1 MSAKMGEMHTSPH
14 PRTHRHPVL
23 LGLLEALRIDLIAVP
38 AAFVI
43 ATVFWIIGLGSQLP
57 YSIIPEWA
65 FAMWGIAHGLSVSTL
80 GFDFSLAPSLITLG
94 LWFFFA
100 AGAKRLV
107 AGFTEAEPEDSDIME
122 PSWWKQ
128 MLLALG
134 TYIIAYAVPLFAL
147 TLLVGE
153 GTLTPGGLLRLILML
168 LSASAA
174 GYMWVRG
181 VDDIPRLHNLDSDAW
196 VAGAQLVKRLLW
208 GAAFLS
214 VLVIATGIVLRWN
227 ELAQSLQI
235 YSSPLSAGVGLLII
249 QILFAPG
256 IFYASLSWIAGTGVS
271 VGDGAL
277 SSVFQTAAGPIP
289 HVPVLQLLVG
299 DYPAWTNAA
308 PVLLVLLGVLSVI
321 LGRDHARLVMMGSWA
336 GLVTAAIKCFVV
348 LQVLALFARG
358 AMGPLGLSA
367 FGPSAL
373 TSALVITAWLTVG
386 MAGGLLLTRLSDM
399 QTGSGSSGD
408 RDGFDED
415 EEPFGRIADER
426 HADYWD
432 ED

>member
-1 MSAKMGEMHTSPH
+1 MGEMHTSPQ

-57 YSIIPEWA
+57 YSVIPEWA
-65 FAMWGIAHGLSVSTL
+65 FALWGVVHGLSASTM

-94 LWFFFA
+94 VWFFFA

-122 PSWWKQ
+122 TSWWKQ
-128 MLLALG
+128 VLVALA
-134 TYIIAYAVPLFAL
+134 TYIIAYAVPLIAL
-147 TLLVGE
+147 TLIVGE
-153 GTLTPGGLLRLILML
+153 GTLTPGGFLRLVLML

-174 GYMWVRG
+174 GYLWVRG
-181 VDDIPRLHNLDSDAW
+181 VDDIPRLQNLDSDAW
-196 VAGAQLVKRLLW
+196 TAGAHLVKRLLW

-214 VLVIATGIVLRWN
+214 VLVIATGIVLRWD

-256 IFYASLSWIAGTGVS
+256 ILFASLSWIAGTGVS
-271 VGDGAL
+271 VGEGAL
-277 SSVFQTAAGPIP
+277 SSVFHTAVGPVP

-299 DYPAWTNAA
+299 DYPTWTNAA

-321 LGRDHARLVMMGSWA
+321 VGRDHARLVMMASWA
-336 GLVTAAIKCFVV
+336 GLGTAAIKCFVV

-373 TSALVITAWLTVG
+373 TSALVITAWLAVG

-399 QTGSGSSGD
+399 QAGPRASD
-408 RDGFDED
+408 DQDGFDED

-426 HADYWD
+426 RTGYWD

>member
-1 MSAKMGEMHTSPH
+1 MEEMHTSPH
-14 PRTHRHPVL
+14 SRNHRHPVL

-65 FAMWGIAHGLSVSTL
+65 FALWGVVHGLSISTL

-94 LWFFFA
+94 VWFLVA

-107 AGFTEAEPEDSDIME
+107 LGCTEADPDGGDSRE
-122 PSWWKQ
+122 APWWRQ
-128 MLLALG
+128 LLVAMA
-134 TYIIAYAVPLFAL
+134 TYLIAYALPLIVL

-153 GTLTPGGLLRLILML
+153 GTLTPLGFLRLILMV

-174 GYMWVRG
+174 GFLWVRG
-181 VDDIPRLHNLDSDAW
+181 VEDIPRLQNLDSEVWA
-196 VAGAQLVKRLLW
+196 AGAHLVRRLLW
-208 GAAFLS
+208 AAAFLS
-214 VLVIATGIVLRWN
+214 VLVIASGIVLQW
-227 ELAQSLQI
+227 EDLAQSLQG

-256 IFYASLSWIAGTGVS
+256 ILFASLSWIAGTGVS
-271 VGDGAL
+271 VGDGTL
-277 SSVFQTAAGPIP
+277 SSVFQTAAGPVP

-299 DYPAWTNAA
+299 DYPVWTSAA

-321 LGRDHARLVMMGSWA
+321 VGREHARLVSDASWS
-336 GLVTAAIKCFVV
+336 GLATAAVKLFVV
-348 LQVLALFARG
+348 LQVIAIFARG
-358 AMGPLGLSA
+358 AMGPLGLAA

-373 TSALVITAWLTVG
+373 TSALVITAWVAVG

-399 QTGSGSSGD
+399 QAGHQAVAD
-408 RDGFDED
+408 EDGFADED
-415 EEPFGRIADER
+415 EPFGRIAEER
-426 HADYWD
+426 EADSSD
-432 ED
+432 DD

>member
-1 MSAKMGEMHTSPH
+1 MVGMHTSPH

-65 FAMWGIAHGLSVSTL
+65 FALWGVVHGLSVSTM
-80 GFDFSLAPSLITLG
+80 GFDFSLAPSLVTLG
-94 LWFFFA
+94 VWFFFA

-107 AGFTEAEPEDSDIME
+107 VRFTEADPDDADGLDT
-122 PSWWKQ
+122 SWWKQ
-128 MLLALG
+128 ILVALA
-134 TYIIAYAVPLFAL
+134 TYILAYAVPLSVLAL
-147 TLLVGE
+147 VVGE
-153 GTLTPGGLLRLILML
+153 GTLAPWGFLRLALML

-174 GYMWVRG
+174 GFLWVRG
-181 VDDIPRLHNLDSDAW
+181 VDDIPRLQDLDSEVWD
-196 VAGAQLVKRLLW
+196 AGAHLVKRLLW

-214 VLVIATGIVLRWN
+214 VLVIAVGIVLRWD
-227 ELAQSLQI
+227 ELAQSLQG
-235 YSSPLSAGVGLLII
+235 YSSPLSAGVGLLVI

-256 IFYASLSWIAGTGVS
+256 ILFASLSWIAGTGVS

-277 SSVFQTAAGPIP
+277 SSVFHAAPGPVP

-299 DYPAWTNAA
+299 NYPEWTNAA
-308 PVLLVLLGVLSVI
+308 PVLLVLLGILSVI
-321 LGRDHARLVMMGSWA
+321 LGRDHARLVMLASWP
-336 GLVTAAIKCFVV
+336 GLATAAVKLFVV
-348 LQVLALFARG
+348 LQVLAIFAQG
-358 AMGPLGLSA
+358 AMGPVGLA
-367 FGPSAL
+367 TFGPSPL
-373 TSALVITAWLTVG
+373 TSALVITAWVALG

-399 QTGSGSSGD
+399 QAGTRAAD
-408 RDGFDED
+408 EEDGFAD
-415 EEPFGRIADER
+415 EPFGHIADER
-426 HADYWD
+426 SADYSD

>member
-1 MSAKMGEMHTSPH
+1 MGEMHTSPL

-65 FAMWGIAHGLSVSTL
+65 FALWGVVHGLSVSTM
-80 GFDFSLAPSLITLG
+80 GFEFSLAPSLITLG

-100 AGAKRLV
+100 AGAKRLA
-107 AGFTEAEPEDSDIME
+107 AGFTEAEPGGSDIMD

-128 MLLALG
+128 MLVALT
-134 TYIIAYAVPLFAL
+134 TYIIAYAVPLIAL

-153 GTLTPGGLLRLILML
+153 GTLTPGGFLRLVLML

-174 GYMWVRG
+174 GYLWVRG
-181 VDDIPRLHNLDSDAW
+181 LDDIPRLQNLDSDAW
-196 VAGAQLVKRLLW
+196 AAGAHLVKRLLW

-214 VLVIATGIVLRWN
+214 VLVIGTGILLRWD

-256 IFYASLSWIAGTGVS
+256 ILFASLSWIAGTGVS
-271 VGDGAL
+271 AGEGAL
-277 SSVFQTAAGPIP
+277 SSVFHTAAGPVP

-299 DYPAWTNAA
+299 DYPGWTNAA

-321 LGRDHARLVMMGSWA
+321 IGRDHARLVMMASWA
-336 GLVTAAIKCFVV
+336 GLATAAIKCFVV

-358 AMGPLGLSA
+358 AIGPLGLSV

-373 TSALVITAWLTVG
+373 TSALAITAWLAVG
-386 MAGGLLLTRLSDM
+386 MAGGLFLTRLSDM
-399 QTGSGSSGD
+399 QAGPGAAGD
-408 RDGFDED
+408 QDGFDED

-426 HADYWD
+426 RSSYPD

>member
-1 MSAKMGEMHTSPH
+1 MHTSPH

-65 FAMWGIAHGLSVSTL
+65 FALWGVVHGLSVSTM
-80 GFDFSLAPSLITLG
+80 GFEFSLAPSLITLG
-94 LWFFFA
+94 VWFFFA

-107 AGFTEAEPEDSDIME
+107 AGFTEAGLDDTDSME
-122 PSWWKQ
+122 ASWWKPV
-128 MLLALG
+128 LVAVA
-134 TYIIAYAVPLFAL
+134 TYVIAYAVPLIVL

-153 GTLTPGGLLRLILML
+153 ATLTPLGFLRLALML

-174 GYMWVRG
+174 GFLWVRG
-181 VDDIPRLHNLDSDAW
+181 VDDIPRLQNLDSEVWD
-196 VAGAQLVKRLLW
+196 AGASLVKRLLW
-208 GAAFLS
+208 AAAFLS
-214 VLVIATGIVLRWN
+214 VLVLATGIVLRWD
-227 ELAQSLQI
+227 ELAQSLQG
-235 YSSPLSAGVGLLII
+235 YSSPLSAGVGLLMI

-256 IFYASLSWIAGTGVS
+256 ILFASLSWIAGTGVS
-271 VGDGAL
+271 AGDGAL
-277 SSVFQTAAGPIP
+277 SSVFQTAAGPVP

-308 PVLLVLLGVLSVI
+308 PVLLVLVGVLSVI
-321 LGRDHARLVMMGSWA
+321 VGRGHARVVMMASWL
-336 GLVTAAIKCFVV
+336 GLATAAVKLFVV
-348 LQVLALFARG
+348 LQVLAIFARG

-373 TSALVITAWLTVG
+373 TSALVVTAWLAVG

-399 QTGSGSSGD
+399 QAGPQASEDQEGS
-408 RDGFDED
+408 DED
-415 EEPFGRIADER
+415 DELLGRIGDER
-426 HADYWD
+426 SADYSDD
-432 ED
+432 E

>member
-1 MSAKMGEMHTSPH
+1 MEEMHTSPH

-65 FAMWGIAHGLSVSTL
+65 FALWGVVHGLSVSTM
-80 GFDFSLAPSLITLG
+80 GFEFSLAPSLITLG
-94 LWFFFA
+94 VWFFFA

-107 AGFTEAEPEDSDIME
+107 AGFTEAGLDDTDSME
-122 PSWWKQ
+122 ASWWKPV
-128 MLLALG
+128 LVAVA
-134 TYIIAYAVPLFAL
+134 TYVIAYAVPLIVL

-153 GTLTPGGLLRLILML
+153 ATLTPLGFLRLALML

-174 GYMWVRG
+174 GFLWVRG
-181 VDDIPRLHNLDSDAW
+181 VDDIPRLQNLDSEVWD
-196 VAGAQLVKRLLW
+196 AGASLVKRLLW
-208 GAAFLS
+208 AAAFLS
-214 VLVIATGIVLRWN
+214 VLVLAAGIVLRWD
-227 ELAQSLQI
+227 ELAQSLQG
-235 YSSPLSAGVGLLII
+235 YSSPLSAGVGLLMI

-256 IFYASLSWIAGTGVS
+256 ILFASLSWIAGTGVS

-277 SSVFQTAAGPIP
+277 SSVFQTAAGPVP

-308 PVLLVLLGVLSVI
+308 PVLLVLVGVLSVI
-321 LGRDHARLVMMGSWA
+321 VGRGHARVVMMASWP
-336 GLVTAAIKCFVV
+336 GLATAAVKLFVV
-348 LQVLALFARG
+348 LQVLAIFARG

-373 TSALVITAWLTVG
+373 TSALVVTAWLAVG

-399 QTGSGSSGD
+399 QAGPQASEDQEGS
-408 RDGFDED
+408 DED
-415 EEPFGRIADER
+415 DEPFGRIGDER
-426 HADYWD
+426 SADYSD
-432 ED
+432 DD

>member
-1 MSAKMGEMHTSPH
+1 MEEMHTSPH

-65 FAMWGIAHGLSVSTL
+65 FALWGVVHGLSVSTM
-80 GFDFSLAPSLITLG
+80 GFEFSLAPSLITLG
-94 LWFFFA
+94 VWFFFA

-107 AGFTEAEPEDSDIME
+107 AGFTEAGLDDTDSME
-122 PSWWKQ
+122 ASWWKPV
-128 MLLALG
+128 LVAVA
-134 TYIIAYAVPLFAL
+134 TYVIAYAVPLIVL

-153 GTLTPGGLLRLILML
+153 ATLTPLGFLRLALML

-174 GYMWVRG
+174 GFLWVRG
-181 VDDIPRLHNLDSDAW
+181 VDDIPRLQNLDSEVWD
-196 VAGAQLVKRLLW
+196 AGASLIKRLLW
-208 GAAFLS
+208 AAAFLS
-214 VLVIATGIVLRWN
+214 VLVLATGIVLRWD
-227 ELAQSLQI
+227 ELAQSLQG
-235 YSSPLSAGVGLLII
+235 YSSPLSAGVGLLMI

-256 IFYASLSWIAGTGVS
+256 ILFASLSWIAGTGVS

-277 SSVFQTAAGPIP
+277 SSVFQTAAGPVP

-308 PVLLVLLGVLSVI
+308 PVLLVLVGVLSVI
-321 LGRDHARLVMMGSWA
+321 VGRGHARVVMMASWL
-336 GLVTAAIKCFVV
+336 GLATAAVKLFVV
-348 LQVLALFARG
+348 LQVLAIFARG

-373 TSALVITAWLTVG
+373 TSALVVTAWLAVG

-399 QTGSGSSGD
+399 QAGPQASEDQEGS
-408 RDGFDED
+408 DED
-415 EEPFGRIADER
+415 DELLGRIGDER
-426 HADYWD
+426 SADYSDD
-432 ED
+432 E

>member
-1 MSAKMGEMHTSPH
+1 MHTSPH

-65 FAMWGIAHGLSVSTL
+65 FALWGVVHGLSVSTM
-80 GFDFSLAPSLITLG
+80 GFEFSLAPSLITLG
-94 LWFFFA
+94 VWFFFA

-107 AGFTEAEPEDSDIME
+107 AGFTEAGLDDTDSME
-122 PSWWKQ
+122 ASWWKPV
-128 MLLALG
+128 LVAVA
-134 TYIIAYAVPLFAL
+134 TYVIAYAVPLIVL

-153 GTLTPGGLLRLILML
+153 ATLTPLGFLRLALML
-168 LSASAA
+168 LSASVA
-174 GYMWVRG
+174 GFLWVRG
-181 VDDIPRLHNLDSDAW
+181 VDDIPRLQNLDSEVWD
-196 VAGAQLVKRLLW
+196 AGASLIKRLLW
-208 GAAFLS
+208 AAAFLS
-214 VLVIATGIVLRWN
+214 VLVLATGIVLRWD
-227 ELAQSLQI
+227 ELAQSLQG
-235 YSSPLSAGVGLLII
+235 YSSPLSAGVGLLMI

-256 IFYASLSWIAGTGVS
+256 ILFASLSWIAGTGVS

-277 SSVFQTAAGPIP
+277 SSVFQTAAGPVP

-308 PVLLVLLGVLSVI
+308 PVLLVLVGVLSVI
-321 LGRDHARLVMMGSWA
+321 VGRGHARVVMMASWL
-336 GLVTAAIKCFVV
+336 GLATAAVKLFVV
-348 LQVLALFARG
+348 LQVLAIFARG

-373 TSALVITAWLTVG
+373 TSALVVTAWLAVG

-399 QTGSGSSGD
+399 QAGPQASEDQEGS
-408 RDGFDED
+408 DED
-415 EEPFGRIADER
+415 DELLGRIGDER
-426 HADYWD
+426 SADYSDD
-432 ED
+432 E

>member
-1 MSAKMGEMHTSPH
+1 MEEMHTSPH
-14 PRTHRHPVL
+14 PRTHRQPVL

-65 FAMWGIAHGLSVSTL
+65 FALWGVVHGLSVSTM
-80 GFDFSLAPSLITLG
+80 GFEFSLAPSLITLG
-94 LWFFFA
+94 VWLFFA

-107 AGFTEAEPEDSDIME
+107 AGFAEADLDDTDNME
-122 PSWWKQ
+122 ASWWKPV
-128 MLLALG
+128 LVAVA
-134 TYIIAYAVPLFAL
+134 TYVIAYALPLIVL

-153 GTLTPGGLLRLILML
+153 GTLTPSGFLRLALML

-174 GYMWVRG
+174 GFLWVRG
-181 VDDIPRLHNLDSDAW
+181 VDDIPRLQNLDSEVWD
-196 VAGAQLVKRLLW
+196 VGASLVKRLLW
-208 GAAFLS
+208 AAAFLS
-214 VLVIATGIVLRWN
+214 VLVLAAGIVLRWD
-227 ELAQSLQI
+227 ELAQSLQG
-235 YSSPLSAGVGLLII
+235 YSSPLSAGVGLLMI

-256 IFYASLSWIAGTGVS
+256 ILFASLSWIAGTGVN

-277 SSVFQTAAGPIP
+277 SSVFQTAAGPVP

-308 PVLLVLLGVLSVI
+308 PVLLVLVGVLSVI
-321 LGRDHARLVMMGSWA
+321 VGRGHARLVMMASWP
-336 GLVTAAIKCFVV
+336 GLATAAVKLFVV
-348 LQVLALFARG
+348 LQVLAIFARG

-373 TSALVITAWLTVG
+373 TSALVVTAWLAVG
-386 MAGGLLLTRLSDM
+386 MTGGLLLTRLSNM
-399 QTGSGSSGD
+399 QAGLQASEDQEGS
-408 RDGFDED
+408 DED
-415 EEPFGRIADER
+415 DEPFGRIGDER
-426 HADYWD
+426 SADYSD
-432 ED
+432 DD

>member
-1 MSAKMGEMHTSPH
+1 MEEMHTSPH

-65 FAMWGIAHGLSVSTL
+65 FALWGVVHGLSVSTM
-80 GFDFSLAPSLITLG
+80 GFEFSLAPSLITLG
-94 LWFFFA
+94 VWFFFA

-107 AGFTEAEPEDSDIME
+107 AGFTEAGLDDTDSME
-122 PSWWKQ
+122 ASWWKPV
-128 MLLALG
+128 LVAVA
-134 TYIIAYAVPLFAL
+134 TYVIAYAVPLIVL

-153 GTLTPGGLLRLILML
+153 ATLTPLGFLRLALML
-168 LSASAA
+168 LSASVA
-174 GYMWVRG
+174 GFLWVRG
-181 VDDIPRLHNLDSDAW
+181 VDDIPRLQNLDSEVWD
-196 VAGAQLVKRLLW
+196 AGASLIKRLLW
-208 GAAFLS
+208 AAAFLS
-214 VLVIATGIVLRWN
+214 VLVLATGIVLRWD
-227 ELAQSLQI
+227 ELAQSLQG
-235 YSSPLSAGVGLLII
+235 YSSPLSAGVGLLMI

-256 IFYASLSWIAGTGVS
+256 ILFASLSWIAGTGVS

-277 SSVFQTAAGPIP
+277 SSVFQTAAGPVP

-308 PVLLVLLGVLSVI
+308 PVLLVLVGVLSVI
-321 LGRDHARLVMMGSWA
+321 VGRGHARVVMMASWL
-336 GLVTAAIKCFVV
+336 GLATAAVKLFVV
-348 LQVLALFARG
+348 LQVLAIFARG

-373 TSALVITAWLTVG
+373 TSALVVTAWLAVG

-399 QTGSGSSGD
+399 QAGPQASEDQEGS
-408 RDGFDED
+408 DED
-415 EEPFGRIADER
+415 DELLGRIGDER
-426 HADYWD
+426 SADYSDD
-432 ED
+432 E

>member
-1 MSAKMGEMHTSPH
+1 MGGMHTSPH

-65 FAMWGIAHGLSVSTL
+65 FALWGVVHGLSVSTM
-80 GFDFSLAPSLITLG
+80 GFDFSLPPSLITLG

-107 AGFTEAEPEDSDIME
+107 AGFTEADPDDTDGMDA
-122 PSWWKQ
+122 SWWKQ
-128 MLLALG
+128 VLVALA
-134 TYIIAYAVPLFAL
+134 TYVIAYAVPLLVL
-147 TLLVGE
+147 TLVVGE
-153 GTLTPGGLLRLILML
+153 GTLAPLGVFRLALML

-174 GYMWVRG
+174 GYLWVRG
-181 VDDIPRLHNLDSDAW
+181 VDDIPRLQDLDREVWD
-196 VAGAQLVKRLLW
+196 AGAQLVKRLLW

-214 VLVIATGIVLRWN
+214 VLVIAAGIVLRWD
-227 ELAQSLQI
+227 ELAQSLQG
-235 YSSPLSAGVGLLII
+235 YSSPLSAGVGLLVI

-256 IFYASLSWIAGTGVS
+256 ILFASLSWIAGTGVS

-277 SSVFQTAAGPIP
+277 SSVFHAAAGPVP

-299 DYPAWTNAA
+299 DYPGWTNAA

-321 LGRDHARLVMMGSWA
+321 IGRDHARLVMVASWP
-336 GLVTAAIKCFVV
+336 GLATAAIKFFVV
-348 LQVLALFARG
+348 LQVLAIFARG
-358 AMGPLGLSA
+358 AMGPVGLSA

-373 TSALVITAWLTVG
+373 TSALVITAWVAVG
-386 MAGGLLLTRLSDM
+386 TAAGLLLTRLSDM
-399 QTGSGSSGD
+399 QFGTGTVD
-408 RDGFDED
+408 DQDGFDED

-426 HADYWD
+426 SAGYSDD
-432 ED
+432 D

>member
-1 MSAKMGEMHTSPH
+1 MGEMHTSPH
-14 PRTHRHPVL
+14 PRTNRHPVL

-38 AAFVI
+38 AAFVV

-65 FAMWGIAHGLSVSTL
+65 FALWGVVHGLSVSTM

-107 AGFTEAEPEDSDIME
+107 AGFTEAEPDDSAMRDAA
-122 PSWWKQ
+122 WWKPV
-128 MLLALG
+128 LLALA
-134 TYIIAYAVPLFAL
+134 TYIIAYAVPLTAL

-153 GTLTPGGLLRLILML
+153 GTLTPGGFLRLTLML

-174 GYMWVRG
+174 GYLWVRG
-181 VDDIPRLHNLDSDAW
+181 VEDIPRLQNFDSDAW
-196 VAGAQLVKRLLW
+196 TAGANLVKRMLW
-208 GAAFLS
+208 GAAILS
-214 VLVIATGIVLRWN
+214 VLVIATGIILRWD
-227 ELAQSLQI
+227 ELTQSLQI

-256 IFYASLSWIAGTGVS
+256 ILFASLSWIAGTGVS
-271 VGDGAL
+271 VGEGAL
-277 SSVFQTAAGPIP
+277 SSVFHTAEGPVP
-289 HVPVLQLLVG
+289 HVPVLQLLIG

-321 LGRDHARLVMMGSWA
+321 VGRDHARLVMMGSWA
-336 GLVTAAIKCFVV
+336 GLAIAAIKFFVV
-348 LQVLALFARG
+348 LQILALFARG
-358 AMGPLGLSA
+358 AMGPLGLSS

-373 TSALVITAWLTVG
+373 TSALVITAWLVVG
-386 MAGGLLLTRLSDM
+386 TAVGLFLTRLSAM
-399 QTGSGSSGD
+399 QAGPGASD
-408 RDGFDED
+408 DLDDFDED

-426 HADYWD
+426 RADNWD